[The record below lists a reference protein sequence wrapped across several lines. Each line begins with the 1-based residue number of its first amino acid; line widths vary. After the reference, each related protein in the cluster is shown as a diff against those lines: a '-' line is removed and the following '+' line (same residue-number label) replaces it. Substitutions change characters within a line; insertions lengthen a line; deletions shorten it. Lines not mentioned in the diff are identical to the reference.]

1 MNIKTSI
8 KKNIFDKFFS
18 FVGLFLLW
26 PFILIGWIAASI
38 STRSN
43 GFFIQKRIGLRGCEF
58 DVIKLKTMMNTS
70 HSVSSITALNESRI
84 TSVGRILRKYKLD
97 ELPQLFNVLLG
108 QMSFVGPRPDVSGYA
123 DKLNGKDRD
132 ILLLRPGITG
142 AATIYFKN
150 EEELLN
156 SVDDPKIFNDN
167 IIYPLKTKI
176 NLEYSHNATIKSDLD
191 LIIQTV
197 LNKSLYSTSIK
208 PFLSASECINKLES
222 YKC

>member
-1 MNIKTSI
+1 MKRF
-8 KKNIFDKFFS
+8 FDLIFS
-18 FVGLFLLW
+18 FVGILILW

-58 DVIKLKTMMNTS
+58 NVIKLKTMTNTS

-84 TSVGRILRKYKLD
+84 TSVGRILRKSKLD
-97 ELPQLFNVLLG
+97 ELPQLFNVILG
-108 QMSFVGPRPDVSGYA
+108 QMSFVGPRPDVAGYA

-167 IIYPLKTKI
+167 VIYPLKTKI
-176 NLEYSHNATIKSDLD
+176 NLEYSYNATIKSDLD

-197 LNKSLYSTSIK
+197 LNKSIYSKSIK
-208 PFLSASECINKLES
+208 PFSSASECINKLES

>member
-1 MNIKTSI
+1 MKRF
-8 KKNIFDKFFS
+8 FDLIFS
-18 FVGLFLLW
+18 FFGVLFLW

-43 GFFIQKRIGLRGCEF
+43 GFFIQKRVGLRGCEF
-58 DVIKLKTMMNTS
+58 NVIKLKTMINTS
-70 HSVSSITALNESRI
+70 HSVSSITALNENRI
-84 TSVGRILRKYKLD
+84 TSVGRILRKSKLD

-108 QMSFVGPRPDVSGYA
+108 QMSFVGPRPDVAGYA
-123 DKLNGKDRD
+123 DKLKGQDRD

-176 NLEYSHNATIKSDLD
+176 NLEYYHNATIKSDLD

-197 LNKSLYSTSIK
+197 INKSLYSTSIK
-208 PFLSASECINKLES
+208 PFSSASECINKLES

>member
-1 MNIKTSI
+1 MKRF
-8 KKNIFDKFFS
+8 FDLLVS
-18 FVGLFLLW
+18 CIGLLFLW

-43 GFFIQKRIGLRGCEF
+43 GFFIQKRIGLGCCEF
-58 DVIKLKTMMNTS
+58 NVIKLKTMTNTS
-70 HSVSSITALNESRI
+70 HSVSSITALNETRI
-84 TSVGRILRKYKLD
+84 TSVGRILRKSKLD

-108 QMSFVGPRPDVSGYA
+108 QMSFVGPRPDVAGYA
-123 DKLNGKDRD
+123 DKLKGKDRD
-132 ILLLRPGITG
+132 ILFLRPGITG

-156 SVDDPKIFNDN
+156 SVDDPKIFNDDV
-167 IIYPLKTKI
+167 IYPLKTKI
-176 NLEYSHNATIKSDLD
+176 NLEYSNNATIKSDFD

-208 PFLSASECINKLES
+208 PLSSASECINKLES

>member
-1 MNIKTSI
+1 MKRF
-8 KKNIFDKFFS
+8 FDLLVS
-18 FVGLFLLW
+18 CIGLLFLW

-43 GFFIQKRIGLRGCEF
+43 GFFIQKRIGLEGYEF
-58 DVIKLKTMMNTS
+58 SVIKLKTMINTS

-84 TSVGRILRKYKLD
+84 TSIGRILRKFKLD

-108 QMSFVGPRPDVSGYA
+108 QMSFVGPRPDVTGYA
-123 DKLNGKDRD
+123 DKLKGKDRD

-176 NLEYSHNATIKSDLD
+176 NLEYYHNATIKSDLD

-197 LNKSLYSTSIK
+197 INKSLYSTSIK
-208 PFLSASECINKLES
+208 PFSSASECINKLES

>member
-1 MNIKTSI
+1 MKSYQVNKCL
-8 KKNIFDKFFS
+8 FDVIGS
-18 FVGLFLLW
+18 SLGILILW
-26 PFILIGWIAASI
+26 PLIFIGWLVASI

-43 GFFIQKRIGLRGCEF
+43 GFFIQKRIGISGREF
-58 DVIKLKTMMNTS
+58 NVIKLKTMKNTIGT
-70 HSVSSITALNESRI
+70 VSSITALNENRI
-84 TSVGRILRKYKLD
+84 TSVGRVLRKYKLD
-97 ELPQLFNVLLG
+97 ELPQLFNVVLG
-108 QMSFVGPRPDVSGYA
+108 QMSFVGPRPDVAGYA

-150 EEELLN
+150 EEDLLN
-156 SVDDPKIFNDN
+156 SIDDPKIFNDD

-176 NLEYSHNATIKSDLD
+176 NLEYYNNATIKSDLD

-197 LNKSLYSTSIK
+197 INKSLYSESIK
-208 PFLSASECINKLES
+208 PFSSASECINKLES

>member
-1 MNIKTSI
+1 MKRF
-8 KKNIFDKFFS
+8 FD
-18 FVGLFLLW
+18 LFISCIGILFLW

-43 GFFIQKRIGLRGCEF
+43 GFFIQKRIGLGGCEF
-58 DVIKLKTMMNTS
+58 YVIKLKTMMNSS
-70 HSVSSITALNESRI
+70 HPVSSITALNESRI

-108 QMSFVGPRPDVSGYA
+108 NMSFVGPRPDVAGYA
-123 DKLNGKDRD
+123 DKLVGGERD

-142 AATIYFKN
+142 AATIYFKY

-156 SVDDPKIFNDN
+156 SINDPKDFNDSV
-167 IIYPLKTKI
+167 IYPLKTKI
-176 NLEYSHNATIKSDLD
+176 NLEYASKATILSDID
-191 LIIQTV
+191 LIIQT
-197 LNKSLYSTSIK
+197 LINKSLYSSTIK
-208 PFLSASECINKLES
+208 PFLSASDCRQKLES

>member
-1 MNIKTSI
+1 MKRF
-8 KKNIFDKFFS
+8 FDFLFS
-18 FVGLFLLW
+18 LFGVLFLW
-26 PFILIGWIAASI
+26 PFIFIGWMAASI

-43 GFFIQKRIGLRGCEF
+43 GFFIQKRIGLRSCEF
-58 DVIKLKTMMNTS
+58 NVIKLKTMTNTS
-70 HSVSSITALNESRI
+70 HSVSSITALNETRI
-84 TSVGRILRKYKLD
+84 TSVGRILRKSKLD

-108 QMSFVGPRPDVSGYA
+108 QMSFVGPRPDVAGYA

-156 SVDDPKIFNDN
+156 SVDNPKIFNDD

-176 NLEYSHNATIKSDLD
+176 NLEYSHNATIKSDFD

-208 PFLSASECINKLES
+208 PLSSASECINKLES